1 MAQQRFD
8 KDRKK
13 SFGGY
18 GKPKGD
24 YKRPYG
30 GSPRNERSDYDR
42 DERPADFA
50 DSDEVTGL
58 IVGRNPVMEALKSG
72 KALDTIYVNENAG
85 GSIGAITRIARE
97 RGIVIKNVSDQKL
110 TQMCGGASHLAPEN
124 TLTAFRLAKTLGA
137 DGFECD
143 VQITRDRHLVVAHDY
158 LTDLKT
164 GVHGNIPDMDF
175 DDLRQLDF
183 GKWKSPEFAGE
194 KIPTLEEVLEVA
206 QDFRMIHIELKPYF
220 DRDEEIVDRVI
231 DAVLD
236 AGLEEKAVLTSFEY
250 GTLRRVKERMPQM
263 ATCAMTLSPESQLSQ
278 PATFWEKLGLKKT
291 DPLVE
296 KLSSPQALSEAAALL
311 EDPSSLDE
319 ENSVLIYYLKD
330 RLDFLYSIFPGMNL
344 AEILQQ
350 YYYQTDF
357 VNYVAQFGFP
367 VDYVGPEYHA
377 FFRDK
382 DLIPNAH
389 AHGFKVAPWPV
400 GVESRDDLRQLFRL
414 DPELV
419 VTNKP
424 EVAVA
429 ILTGLGQWDE
439 SSKEG

>member
-1 MAQQRFD
+1 M
-8 KDRKK
+8 
-13 SFGGY
+13 
-18 GKPKGD
+18 
-24 YKRPYG
+24 RP
-30 GSPRNERSDYDR
+30 
-42 DERPADFA
+42 
-50 DSDEVTGL
+50 L
-58 IVGRNPVMEALKSG
+58 I
-72 KALDTIYVNENAG
+72 
-85 GSIGAITRIARE
+85 IAHR
-97 RGIVIKNVSDQKL
+97 
-110 TQMCGGASHLAPEN
+110 GASHLAPEN

-206 QDFRMIHIELKPYF
+206 QDFRMVHI
-220 DRDEEIVDRVI
+220 
-231 DAVLD
+231 LD

-319 ENSVLIYYLKD
+319 EKSILIYYFKD
-330 RLDFLYSIFPGMNL
+330 RLDFICSI
-344 AEILQQ
+344 
-350 YYYQTDF
+350 
-357 VNYVAQFGFP
+357 
-367 VDYVGPEYHA
+367 
-377 FFRDK
+377 
-382 DLIPNAH
+382 
-389 AHGFKVAPWPV
+389 
-400 GVESRDDLRQLFRL
+400 
-414 DPELV
+414 
-419 VTNKP
+419 
-424 EVAVA
+424 
-429 ILTGLGQWDE
+429 
-439 SSKEG
+439 

>member
-1 MAQQRFD
+1 
-8 KDRKK
+8 
-13 SFGGY
+13 
-18 GKPKGD
+18 
-24 YKRPYG
+24 
-30 GSPRNERSDYDR
+30 
-42 DERPADFA
+42 
-50 DSDEVTGL
+50 
-58 IVGRNPVMEALKSG
+58 
-72 KALDTIYVNENAG
+72 
-85 GSIGAITRIARE
+85 
-97 RGIVIKNVSDQKL
+97 
-110 TQMCGGASHLAPEN
+110 
-124 TLTAFRLAKTLGA
+124 
-137 DGFECD
+137 
-143 VQITRDRHLVVAHDY
+143 VVAHDY

-194 KIPTLEEVLEVA
+194 KIPTLEEVLEAA
-206 QDFRMIHIELKPYF
+206 QDFRMVHIELKPYL

-291 DPLVE
+291 DSLVE

-319 ENSVLIYYLKD
+319 ENSILIYYLKD
-330 RLDFLYSIFPGMNL
+330 RLDFLYSIFPGMSL

-382 DLIPNAH
+382 DLVSNAH

-400 GVESRDDLRQLFRL
+400 GVDSRDNLRQLFRL

-424 EVAVA
+424 EVAVS

>member
-1 MAQQRFD
+1 M
-8 KDRKK
+8 
-13 SFGGY
+13 
-18 GKPKGD
+18 
-24 YKRPYG
+24 RP
-30 GSPRNERSDYDR
+30 
-42 DERPADFA
+42 
-50 DSDEVTGL
+50 L
-58 IVGRNPVMEALKSG
+58 I
-72 KALDTIYVNENAG
+72 
-85 GSIGAITRIARE
+85 IAHR
-97 RGIVIKNVSDQKL
+97 
-110 TQMCGGASHLAPEN
+110 GASHLAPEN

-206 QDFRMIHIELKPYF
+206 QDFRMVHIELKPYL
-220 DRDEEIVDRVI
+220 DRDEEIVDRII

-250 GTLRRVKERMPQM
+250 GALRRVKERMPQM

-330 RLDFLYSIFPGMNL
+330 RLDFLHSIFPGMNL

-377 FFRDK
+377 FSGTKTLSPMPTPAASRSRPGRWAWK
-382 DLIPNAH
+382 AGTTCASCSGWTRSLWSRISPR
-389 AHGFKVAPWPV
+389 WPFPSLPGWASGTNHPKRV
-400 GVESRDDLRQLFRL
+400 DSPLFWSIIVLYRTVL
-414 DPELV
+414 CETV
-419 VTNKP
+419 RRSNIHSKSQTRRM
-424 EVAVA
+424 
-429 ILTGLGQWDE
+429 IL
-439 SSKEG
+439 